1 MTLALSIGG
10 RSITAPSLSVVIP
23 VTRPTTGLR
32 RVLDLYRPFLDALN
46 EGYEVIYVISHFDP
60 AEANDLQSS
69 EDRPPLRLIRVPH
82 HFREASCVREG
93 AKRARADKILVLP
106 PYLQVAPTSIPTI
119 VKALGGRDLVV
130 TSRDRRRESL
140 RNRVRG
146 RAFRALSRLASSHFD
161 DLGCFVL
168 IGRRQVFEELH
179 VQDSQYNFLPIMAE
193 RVGFSV
199 SQISVTQA
207 ESDLNYRSHGLSAYS
222 TRLLDILSISFLI
235 QFLQKPFR
243 FFGTIGAAIMAAG
256 LVLGI
261 VLLFQRSAGSV
272 PMADRPA
279 LLLSVL
285 MVVLGIQIGAVGLI
299 AEVVLFTR
307 LPTDANYRIREIV
320 ERSDHQTAQTSQH
333 PAQTDVEP

>member
-1 MTLALSIGG
+1 MLALSISN
-10 RSITAPSLSVVIP
+10 RSVTTPSLSIVVP

-46 EGYEVIYVISHFDP
+46 EDYEIIYVISHFDL
-60 AEANDLQSS
+60 AETNELQNT
-69 EDRPPLRLIRVPH
+69 EGKAPLRLIRVPH

-93 AKRARADKILVLP
+93 ARRARADRILVLP
-106 PYLQVAPTSIPTI
+106 PYLQVAPTSIPAI
-119 VKALGGRDLVV
+119 VKSLGGRDLVV
-130 TSRDRRRESL
+130 TSRDRRRDSL
-140 RNRVRG
+140 RNQIRG

-161 DLGCFVL
+161 DLGCFVV

-199 SQISVTQA
+199 WQISVTQA
-207 ESDLNYRSHGLSAYS
+207 ESDLSYRSHGLTAYS
-222 TRLLDILSISFLI
+222 ARLLDILSISFLI

-243 FFGTIGAAIMAAG
+243 FFGTLGAAIMAAG
-256 LVLGI
+256 LLLGI
-261 VLLFQRSAGSV
+261 VLLFQRSAGNI
-272 PMADRPA
+272 PMADRPV

-307 LPTDANYRIREIV
+307 LPADANYRIREIV
-320 ERSDHQTAQTSQH
+320 ERDDGQTG
-333 PAQTDVEP
+333 PASPELVQTDVEP